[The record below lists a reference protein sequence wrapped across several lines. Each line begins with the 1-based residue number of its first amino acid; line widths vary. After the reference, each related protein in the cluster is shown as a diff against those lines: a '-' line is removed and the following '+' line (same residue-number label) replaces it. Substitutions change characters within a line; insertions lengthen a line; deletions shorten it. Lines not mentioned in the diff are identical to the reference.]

1 MVFSREQY
9 EESVFFKGEG
19 RNGKGW
25 LNGLLS
31 YLLGTYMS
39 QPALVLFTRPFPG
52 GETPSPHVLALRGV
66 RIVAVTE
73 TEAKSIILSS
83 NYKQLRDHSSML
95 SGRNL
100 YKDLVHFHPHFGVMF
115 ATNIP
120 ISFTS
125 MDGGVLRSITV
136 MVWPFSFCSNPKPKG
151 GETNERQIDVNLKKD
166 HAQRHVH
173 AVQLLYLLS
182 KLDKVMESLPGD
194 SLVGPR
200 PVSVQ
205 EATALFT
212 GSAVGSQLRDFLD
225 KHIGEAIF
233 GGRNGRVLQTPTKT
247 NSNTHTYKVKY
258 GGADVARGQHG
269 GGGAQGL
276 HDLRGHQGP
285 EGGDAAPQPGAR
297 ADHGRGWAAAAA
309 GEGAADGLRCPD

>member
-1 MVFSREQY
+1 MLKEVARMVFSREQY

-39 QPALVLFTRPFPG
+39 QPALELFTRPFPAG
-52 GETPSPHVLALRGV
+52 DKPSPHVLALRGV

-73 TEAKSIILSS
+73 TEAKATILSS
-83 NYKQLRDHSSML
+83 NYKMLRDHSSKL

-100 YKDLVHFHPHFGVMF
+100 FKDTVEFFVQFGVMF

-125 MDGGVLRSITV
+125 MDGGVMRSLTV
-136 MVWPFSFCSNPKPKG
+136 VVWPFSFCQNPKG
-151 GETNERQIDVNLKKD
+151 GETNERQIDVRLKKD
-166 HAQRHVH
+166 RDLRHMH
-173 AVQLLYLLS
+173 AVQLLYLMS
-182 KLDKVMESLPGD
+182 KLDAVMMTWGD

-200 PVSVQ
+200 PEAVQ
-205 EATALFT
+205 EATAIFT

-225 KHIGEAIF
+225 QHIGEAIF
-233 GGRNGRVLQTPTKT
+233 GG
-247 NSNTHTYKVKY
+247 
-258 GGADVARGQHG
+258 GAVG
-269 GGGAQGL
+269 GG
-276 HDLRGHQGP
+276 
-285 EGGDAAPQPGAR
+285 
-297 ADHGRGWAAAAA
+297 
-309 GEGAADGLRCPD
+309 